1 MFFGNLLFLFDSAS
15 QKSLVFLFRVK
26 VNNVEKK
33 SY

>member
-1 MFFGNLLFLFDSAS
+1 MFFGNMLFFFDSAS

-26 VNNVEKK
+26 VNNVERK